1 MSEQQVSGQ
10 RASELRMS
18 AQPKDDRRWQEFCA
32 FAPTGGMPVRGD
44 TLWPPGTAHDHWLG
58 RLRARRMAQRIAN
71 GLRRELPGILVDDEP
86 VVVGGVW
93 TVRLVVPAGI
103 VTGELLAGTVA
114 ENVPWLADEAPGRLR
129 VPFSLHY
136 DDEQQDQLVLVGA
149 KVIHYLR
156 QTG

>member
-1 MSEQQVSGQ
+1 MSERQVSE
-10 RASELRMS
+10 RRMS
-18 AQPKDDRRWQEFCA
+18 AQLTDDRRWQHFCA
-32 FAPTGGMPVRGD
+32 FAPADGMPVRGD
-44 TLWPPGTAHDHWLG
+44 ALWPPGTAHDHWLG

-71 GLRRELPGILVDDEP
+71 GLRRELPGLLVDDEP
-86 VVVGGVW
+86 TVLGGVW

-103 VTGELLAGTVA
+103 VAEELLAGTVA
-114 ENVPWLADEAPGRLR
+114 ENVPWLADDVPGRLR